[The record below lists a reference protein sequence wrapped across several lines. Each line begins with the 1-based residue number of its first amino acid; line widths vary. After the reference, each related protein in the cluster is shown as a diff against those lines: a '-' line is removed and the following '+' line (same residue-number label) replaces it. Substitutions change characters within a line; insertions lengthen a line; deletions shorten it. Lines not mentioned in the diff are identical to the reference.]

1 MTARQ
6 HAADIQN
13 AVWAVD
19 SLRDQRDRIRRD
31 LDAKQAE
38 LDSAETRARL
48 KWDAAAFVGMT
59 PDNYKAHLPPP
70 YIDRAKRFPSP

>member
-6 HAADIQN
+6 QAADIQN
-13 AVWAVD
+13 ALWAVD
-19 SLRDQRDRIRRD
+19 SLRDQRDRIRRE

-48 KWDAAAFVGMT
+48 KWDAAAFAGLT
-59 PDNYKAHLPPP
+59 PENYKAHLPPP